1 MLQGPEANGIL
12 FAPPTHLLRSCQ
24 MSVEVSWVAPMV
36 ISRRLLSRSG
46 VRLRVLR
53 LDGRQDL
60 RNPFKPFH
68 AVERLLAVSQ
78 HRPQPTLEHRTPCV
92 RVMFRSLC
100 RTSKNR
106 LSIWLVDSSVWLT
119 KAGTVSRCTANSSSN
134 ASRSESAADSF
145 LACAT
150 GKPAQR
156 LIVELR
162 NPTAKGRYML
172 TAVSSARGAGS
183 KMAQSEVRGSKLRAF
198 RTSNPRQAYLLIG
211 RQSSG

>member
-78 HRPQPTLEHRTPCV
+78 HRPQPTLEHRTPCM

-119 KAGTVSRCTANSSSN
+119 KLVPSADAPPIAPRTLPG
-134 ASRSESAADSF
+134 ASPPPTRF
-145 LACAT
+145 WPAT